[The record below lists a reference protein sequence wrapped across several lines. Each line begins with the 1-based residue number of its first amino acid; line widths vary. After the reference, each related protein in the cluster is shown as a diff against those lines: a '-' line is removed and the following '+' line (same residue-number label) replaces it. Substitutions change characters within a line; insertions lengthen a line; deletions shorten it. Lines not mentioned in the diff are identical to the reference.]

1 MAGRNWDCP
10 IARTEPSERF
20 APLAN
25 VLRERRKAAGLS
37 QAQVAAALG
46 WRQSVVGDVELAR
59 RRLNVYELVDY
70 ANVLGCDPEIIFHE
84 IVSVDNDAD
93 STK

>member
-1 MAGRNWDCP
+1 MARNNARRP
-10 IARTEPSERF
+10 IARTEPSSRF

-25 VLRERRKAAGLS
+25 ILREKRVAAGLT

-59 RRLNVYELVDY
+59 RRLNVYEFIDY
-70 ANVLGCDPEIIFHE
+70 VNILGCSPRDIFHE
-84 IVSVDNDAD
+84 IVDLDVDQ
-93 STK
+93 